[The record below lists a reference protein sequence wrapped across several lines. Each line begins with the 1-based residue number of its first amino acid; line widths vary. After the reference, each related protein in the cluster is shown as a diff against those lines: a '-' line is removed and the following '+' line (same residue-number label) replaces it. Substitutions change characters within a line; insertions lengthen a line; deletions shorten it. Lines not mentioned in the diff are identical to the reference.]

1 MLMRHALKLGVL
13 LLSLVSGGVAAEP
26 IVFGQTLPYSGPTS
40 GWSAMGK
47 VQAAYFKMINA
58 TGGVRG
64 RQLQQL
70 SLDDAYTPSKT
81 VEQTRRLVES
91 ENVLFMFG
99 SLGDTTQAAVQKY
112 LNSKK
117 VPQIF
122 IFAGGTRWNDPE
134 HFPWT
139 MQWPPTFKTEAL
151 LYAKYIQQS
160 HSNARIAVLYQNSD
174 FGKDYLKGLEAGLG
188 AAAGRMIVARASYEP
203 TSPTVDSEMA
213 TLASSKATLFFNA
226 SSPKFAAQAIRK
238 AAELNWRP
246 TQVLALPS
254 ASIQTVLEPA
264 GLDHSVGI
272 ISSTYM
278 KDVRD
283 PQWASD
289 AGLKNYLDFMSRYV
303 PGANAA
309 DVFNVSGYLAAQA
322 LVHVLQEC
330 GDDLSRENVMKQA
343 TSISNL
349 ELDMLLPG
357 IRLNNSANN
366 YSPIGQLRMMRFNG
380 SSWALFGEVLAE

>member
-1 MLMRHALKLGVL
+1 MRHALKLGVL
-13 LLSLVSGGVAAEP
+13 LLSLASGDVAAEP

-40 GWSAMGK
+40 GWSAIGK

-91 ENVLFMFG
+91 DKVLFMFG
-99 SLGDTTQAAVQKY
+99 SLGDTNQAAVQTY

-160 HSNARIAVLYQNSD
+160 DPNATIAVLYQNSD
-174 FGKDYLKGLEAGLG
+174 FGKDYVKGLEAGLG
-188 AAAGRMIVARASYEP
+188 AEAGRMIVARASYEP
-203 TSPTVDSEMA
+203 TSPTINSQMA
-213 TLASSKATLFFNA
+213 ILASSRATVFFNA
-226 SSPKFAAQAIRK
+226 TTPKFAAQAIRK

-278 KDVRD
+278 KDVQD

-289 AGLKNYLDFMSRYV
+289 AGLKKYLDFMSRYM

-357 IRLNNSANN
+357 DKT
-366 YSPIGQLRMMRFNG
+366 
-380 SSWALFGEVLAE
+380 

>member
-40 GWSAMGK
+40 GWSAIGK

-81 VEQTRRLVES
+81 VEQTRRLVELDK
-91 ENVLFMFG
+91 VLFMFG
-99 SLGDTTQAAVQKY
+99 SLGDTNQAAVQKY

-160 HSNARIAVLYQNSD
+160 LSEREDRRPLSEQR
-174 FGKDYLKGLEAGLG
+174 LWKGLSEGTGGG
-188 AAAGRMIVARASYEP
+188 AWRGSGAYDR
-203 TSPTVDSEMA
+203 SP
-213 TLASSKATLFFNA
+213 
-226 SSPKFAAQAIRK
+226 
-238 AAELNWRP
+238 
-246 TQVLALPS
+246 
-254 ASIQTVLEPA
+254 SIL
-264 GLDHSVGI
+264 
-272 ISSTYM
+272 
-278 KDVRD
+278 
-283 PQWASD
+283 
-289 AGLKNYLDFMSRYV
+289 
-303 PGANAA
+303 
-309 DVFNVSGYLAAQA
+309 
-322 LVHVLQEC
+322 
-330 GDDLSRENVMKQA
+330 
-343 TSISNL
+343 
-349 ELDMLLPG
+349 
-357 IRLNNSANN
+357 
-366 YSPIGQLRMMRFNG
+366 
-380 SSWALFGEVLAE
+380 

>member
-1 MLMRHALKLGVL
+1 MLTRHALKLGVL
-13 LLSLVSGGVAAEP
+13 LLSLASGGVAAEP

-40 GWSAMGK
+40 GWSAIGK

-91 ENVLFMFG
+91 DKVLFMFG
-99 SLGDTTQAAVQKY
+99 SLGDTNQAAVQTY

-160 HSNARIAVLYQNSD
+160 HPNARIAVLYQNSD
-174 FGKDYLKGLEAGLG
+174 FGKDYVKGLEVGLG

-203 TSPTVDSEMA
+203 TSPTIDFTNGYPCLVEGDRF
-213 TLASSKATLFFNA
+213 LQRDH
-226 SSPKFAAQAIRK
+226 PQIR
-238 AAELNWRP
+238 
-246 TQVLALPS
+246 S
-254 ASIQTVLEPA
+254 ASDPKGGRTQLEANA
-264 GLDHSVGI
+264 GLGPSVSI
-272 ISSTYM
+272 YP
-278 KDVRD
+278 DR
-283 PQWASD
+283 
-289 AGLKNYLDFMSRYV
+289 AGACRSGPFGRHYLQHVHEGRSGSAVGKRCRPEEVPRFHEQIHAGCQRSR
-303 PGANAA
+303 
-309 DVFNVSGYLAAQA
+309 
-322 LVHVLQEC
+322 
-330 GDDLSRENVMKQA
+330 
-343 TSISNL
+343 
-349 ELDMLLPG
+349 
-357 IRLNNSANN
+357 
-366 YSPIGQLRMMRFNG
+366 RF
-380 SSWALFGEVLAE
+380 

>member
-1 MLMRHALKLGVL
+1 MLTRHTLKLGVL
-13 LLSLVSGGVAAEP
+13 LLSLLSGGAAAEP
-26 IVFGQTLPYSGPTS
+26 IVFGQTLPHSGPTS
-40 GWSAMGK
+40 AWSAIGK
-47 VQAAYFKMINA
+47 VQAAYFKMINEI
-58 TGGVRG
+58 GGVRG
-64 RQLQQL
+64 RQLQLL

-91 ENVLFMFG
+91 DKVLFMFG
-99 SLGDTTQAAVQKY
+99 SLGDTNQAAVQTY

-151 LYAKYIQQS
+151 LYAKYIRQS
-160 HSNARIAVLYQNSD
+160 DPNATIAVLYQNSD
-174 FGKDYLKGLEAGLG
+174 FGKDYVKGLEAGLG

-203 TSPTVDSEMA
+203 TSPTIDSQMA
-213 TLASSKATLFFNA
+213 TLASSKATIFFNA
-226 SSPKFAAQAIRK
+226 STPKFAAQAIRK

-264 GLDHSVGI
+264 GLHHSVGI

-278 KDVRD
+278 KDVQD

-289 AGLKNYLDFMSRYV
+289 AGLKKYLDFMSRYM
-303 PGANAA
+303 PGANPA

-322 LVHVLQEC
+322 LIHVLHEC

-357 IRLNNSANN
+357 IRLNNTANT
-366 YSPIGQLRMMRFNG
+366 YTPIRQLRMMRFSG
-380 SSWALFGEVLAE
+380 ASWELFSEVLTE